1 MGGGDTVCRLY
12 GTPCPADGQR
22 VRMNRLRRGGGQMGT
37 LSRFCD
43 LVPELPEFYAPPLPP
58 SNSLFLPVHVSAISG
73 YISYLLLP
81 PPRSL
86 VKSSPFYVNFIV
98 SFFFSFFLFLSFFQ
112 RHRSF
117 LECNNSSKRV
127 PKYFTNPK
135 NRRIEMENIRGGILI
150 FQSEE

>member
-12 GTPCPADGQR
+12 GTPCPANGQR

-81 PPRSL
+81 PPPLSREILTLLRKFHRFFLLFFLSL
-86 VKSSPFYVNFIV
+86 
-98 SFFFSFFLFLSFFQ
+98 SFFFSTASFVPRMRLTIHQKGFQ
-112 RHRSF
+112 NISRIQ
-117 LECNNSSKRV
+117 
-127 PKYFTNPK
+127 
-135 NRRIEMENIRGGILI
+135 RIEESKWRI
-150 FQSEE
+150 FVEGF

>member
-1 MGGGDTVCRLY
+1 MCRLY

-81 PPRSL
+81 PPPLSREIL
-86 VKSSPFYVNFIV
+86 TLLRKFHR
-98 SFFFSFFLFLSFFQ
+98 FFSFFLFLSFFQ